1 MTPIPPFPVLPFP
14 CRAALAAGA
23 VLALSACGG
32 GDDTS
37 TGTTA
42 IPQLTAAQAG
52 ALSASCASLTGFTY
66 AGVTITSATTVAAGT
81 LTLAGAPV
89 PEHCLVTGK
98 LGSRTGSD
106 GQTYAIGF
114 EMRMPQAWSGRFYYQ
129 GNGGLDGS
137 VVTATGATGG
147 GPTTHALLQGF
158 AVISSDAGHT
168 GAQTAAFGFEA
179 QARLDYGYQAAAKLT
194 PMAKALVKAA
204 YGRAPDRSYFGG
216 CSNGGRHTLVATN
229 RLAEEYDGFLAGAPG
244 YNMPKAAVSQLWGA
258 QQYAKAATAG
268 ATTTAPAS
276 VGGAT
281 IADLS
286 TAFTAAERTMVAGRI
301 LAKCDALDSAA
312 DGIVSDTAAC
322 QKAFSLA
329 DDVPTCSG
337 ARDGTCLTTLQK
349 QVVAD
354 IFTGARTS
362 TGTAIYN
369 TFPFDSGIAG
379 NGWAAWEFVNSLV
392 LDPLAAGVV
401 FSGTPAFVVNPLTA
415 SIDALA
421 AGITATSTTYT
432 VSGMDFMTPPTPSNL
447 AVLKGR
453 GAKVMLYHGVSDAV
467 FSYDDSVA
475 WINNLA
481 KANGGDASNF
491 ARLFG
496 VPGMNHCSGGPA
508 TDQFDMLTPLVQWV
522 EQGKAPDSVI
532 ATARGTGNAGGV
544 NAEVPAS
551 WSATRTRPL
560 CPYPKVASYT
570 GSGSLET
577 AASFSCQ

>member
-1 MTPIPPFPVLPFP
+1 MRGFFSHRPLMACSAVAAA
-14 CRAALAAGA
+14 AAL
-23 VLALSACGG
+23 VACGG
-32 GDDTS
+32 GDDTAA
-37 TGTTA
+37 TPTA
-42 IPQLTAAQAG
+42 LPQLSAAQAG
-52 ALSASCASLTGFTY
+52 TLSAACASLTGFTY
-66 AGVTITSATTVAAGT
+66 AGVTIASAATVAAGT
-81 LTLAGAPV
+81 LTLAGTPV

-106 GQTYAIGF
+106 GLTYAIGF
-114 EMRMPQAWSGRFYYQ
+114 EMRLPQAWSGRFFYQ

-147 GPTTHALLQGF
+147 GPNTHALLQGF

-168 GAQTAAFGFEA
+168 GAQTAAFGFEP

-204 YGRAPDRSYFGG
+204 YGRTPDRSYFGG
-216 CSNGGRHTLVATN
+216 CSNGGRHTLVATS

-244 YNMPKAAVSQLWGA
+244 YNLPKAAVSQIWGA
-258 QQYAKAATAG
+258 QQYARAYTVG
-268 ATTTAPAS
+268 ATTVANGS
-276 VGGAT
+276 T

-286 TAFTAAERTMVAGRI
+286 TAFTPAERTMIAGRI

-337 ARDGTCLTTLQK
+337 ARDGTCLTALQK
-349 QVVAD
+349 DVLTNIHA
-354 IFTGARTS
+354 GARTS
-362 TGTAIYN
+362 TGSAVYN
-369 TFPFDSGIAG
+369 TFPFDAGISGT
-379 NGWAAWEFVNSLV
+379 GWATWEFVNSLA

-401 FSGTPAFVVNPLTA
+401 FNATPAFLANPLTA

-421 AGITATSTTYT
+421 AGITATSATYA
-432 VSGMDFMTPPTPSNL
+432 VSGMDFMTPPNPSNL
-447 AVLKGR
+447 SVLKNR
-453 GAKVMLYHGVSDAV
+453 GAKVMVYHGVSDAV
-467 FSYDDSVA
+467 FSYDDSVT
-475 WINNLA
+475 WIKNLA
-481 KANGGDASNF
+481 SANDGDASNF
-491 ARLFG
+491 ARLYG

-544 NAEVPAS
+544 NAEVPAG
-551 WSATRTRPL
+551 WAATRTRPL
-560 CPYPKVASYT
+560 CAYPKVAKYK
-570 GSGSLET
+570 GSGSLEL
-577 AASFSCQ
+577 AANFSCQ

>member
-1 MTPIPPFPVLPFP
+1 MRGFFSHRPIAACSAVAAA
-14 CRAALAAGA
+14 AAL
-23 VLALSACGG
+23 VACGG
-32 GDDTS
+32 GDDTVA
-37 TGTTA
+37 TPTA
-42 IPQLTAAQAG
+42 LPQLSAAQAG
-52 ALSASCASLTGFTY
+52 ALSVACPSLTGFTY
-66 AGVTITSATTVAAGT
+66 AGVTITSAATVAAGT
-81 LTLAGAPV
+81 LILAGSPV
-89 PEHCLVTGK
+89 PEHCHVTGK

-114 EMRMPQAWSGRFYYQ
+114 EMRMPQTWSGRFYYQ

-147 GPTTHALLQGF
+147 GPNTHALLQGF

-168 GAQTAAFGFEA
+168 GAQTAAFGFEP

-194 PMAKALVKAA
+194 PMAKSLVKAA

-216 CSNGGRHTLVATN
+216 CSNGGRHTLVATS

-244 YNMPKAAVSQLWGA
+244 YNLPKAAVSQIWGA
-258 QQYAKAATAG
+258 QQYARAYTVG
-268 ATTTAPAS
+268 ATTTANGS
-276 VGGAT
+276 T
-281 IADLS
+281 IADLA
-286 TAFTAAERTMVAGRI
+286 TAFTPAERTMIAGRI

-337 ARDGTCLTTLQK
+337 ARDNTCLTALQK
-349 QVVAD
+349 DVLAN
-354 IFTGARTS
+354 IHAGARTS
-362 TGTAIYN
+362 TGAAVYN
-369 TFPFDSGIAG
+369 TFPFDAGISG
-379 NGWAAWEFVNSLV
+379 NGWAAWEFVNSLA

-401 FSGTPAFVVNPLTA
+401 FNATPAFLANPLTA

-421 AGITATSTTYT
+421 AGITATSTTHT

-447 AVLKGR
+447 SVLKGR

-467 FSYDDSVA
+467 FSYDDTVT
-475 WINNLA
+475 WVNNLA
-481 KANGGDASNF
+481 SANGGDASNF

-522 EQGKAPDSVI
+522 EQGKAPDAVI
-532 ATARGTGNAGGV
+532 ASARGAGNAGGV
-544 NAEVPAS
+544 NAEVPAG

-560 CPYPKVASYT
+560 CAYPKVAKYKGT
-570 GSGSLET
+570 GSLEL

>member
-1 MTPIPPFPVLPFP
+1 MRGFFSHRPIAACSAVAAA
-14 CRAALAAGA
+14 AAL
-23 VLALSACGG
+23 VACGG
-32 GDDTS
+32 GDDTVA
-37 TGTTA
+37 TPTA
-42 IPQLTAAQAG
+42 LPQLSAAQAG
-52 ALSASCASLTGFTY
+52 ALSVACPSLTGFTY

-81 LTLAGAPV
+81 LILAGSPV
-89 PEHCLVTGK
+89 PEHCHVTGK

-106 GQTYAIGF
+106 GLTYAIGF
-114 EMRMPQAWSGRFYYQ
+114 EMRMPQTWSGRFYYQ
-129 GNGGLDGS
+129 GNGGLDGN
-137 VVTATGATGG
+137 VATATGATGG
-147 GPTTHALLQGF
+147 GPNTHALLQGF

-168 GAQTAAFGFEA
+168 GAQTPAFGFEP

-194 PMAKALVKAA
+194 PMAKSLVKAA

-216 CSNGGRHTLVATN
+216 CSNGGRHTLVATS

-244 YNMPKAAVSQLWGA
+244 YNLPKAAVSQIWGA
-258 QQYAKAATAG
+258 QQYARAYTVG
-268 ATTTAPAS
+268 ATTTAN
-276 VGGAT
+276 GNT
-281 IADLS
+281 IADLA
-286 TAFTAAERTMVAGRI
+286 TAFTPAERTMIAGRI

-337 ARDGTCLTTLQK
+337 ARDNTCLTALQK
-349 QVVAD
+349 DVLAN
-354 IFTGARTS
+354 IHAGARTS
-362 TGTAIYN
+362 TGAAIYS
-369 TFPFDSGIAG
+369 TFSFDPGIAG
-379 NGWAAWEFVNSLV
+379 NGWAAWEFVNSLA

-401 FSGTPAFVVNPLTA
+401 FNATPAFLANPLTA

-421 AGITATSTTYT
+421 AAITATSATYT

-447 AVLKGR
+447 SVLKGR

-467 FSYDDSVA
+467 FSYDDSVT
-475 WINNLA
+475 WVNNLA
-481 KANGGDASNF
+481 SANGGDASNF

-522 EQGKAPDSVI
+522 EQGKAPDAVI
-532 ATARGTGNAGGV
+532 ASARGAGNAGGV
-544 NAEVPAS
+544 NAEVPAG

-560 CPYPKVASYT
+560 CAYPKVAKYKGT
-570 GSGSLET
+570 GSLEL